1 MFSVFSLSAI
11 FASGNDEMIRDKY
24 VGMTL
29 DYVIEELGQPKESIE
44 RIIDKKYSAS
54 PIEPPF
60 FLLFTEEELEKSI
73 KIFVTIWDKRKKRI
87 ITWSKLLDNNWI
99 VFSSF
104 EYKRSIF
111 RKF

>member
-1 MFSVFSLSAI
+1 M
-11 FASGNDEMIRDKY
+11 FASGNNEMIQDKY

-29 DYVIEELGQPKESIE
+29 NQIIEELGQPKESIE
-44 RIIDKKYSAS
+44 RIIDKDYSQT

-60 FLLFTEEELEKSI
+60 FMLFTEDELEKSV
-73 KIFVTIWDKRKKRI
+73 KIYVTIWDKRKTRI
-87 ITWSKLLDNNWI
+87 IVWSKMIENNWTA
-99 VFSSF
+99 FSSF